1 MPQQLSLLVLASSRT
16 FVQRIDPRRRQ
27 FEAASA
33 TAGTVTHSPMAANPR
48 KSRPNKIDIALSDAP
63 SYSVKDAKRTP
74 RRHKGMIVGYA
85 RTSTTD
91 QAAGLAAQERD
102 LTAAGAERIFGEQV
116 SSVAKRV
123 KLAECLAFMREGDVL
138 TVTKPDRL
146 ARSTA
151 ELLSIEAD
159 LSKRG
164 IGLVVLSMGGERL
177 DTRNPTSK
185 LMLTILAGVAT
196 WEREIMLER
205 QREGIAKAKAAGK
218 YKGRPVSID
227 AAQIKQLRAELGP
240 AAIAKRL
247 GIARSS
253 VYRALA

>member
-1 MPQQLSLLVLASSRT
+1 M
-16 FVQRIDPRRRQ
+16 
-27 FEAASA
+27 
-33 TAGTVTHSPMAANPR
+33 N
-48 KSRPNKIDIALSDAP
+48 
-63 SYSVKDAKRTP
+63 
-74 RRHKGMIVGYA
+74 VGYA
-85 RTSTTD
+85 RTSTSD
-91 QAAGLAAQERD
+91 QTAGLAAQERD
-102 LTAAGAERIFGEQV
+102 LKAAGAERIFGEQV
-116 SSVAKRV
+116 SSVAPRA
-123 KLAECLAFMREGDVL
+123 KLAECLAFLRQGDVL

-151 ELLSIEAD
+151 ELLTIEAD

-164 IGLVVLSMGGERL
+164 VGLVVLSMGGERL

-227 AAQIKQLRAELGP
+227 AAQVRQLSAELGRP

-253 VYRALA
+253 VYRLLA

>member
-1 MPQQLSLLVLASSRT
+1 MN
-16 FVQRIDPRRRQ
+16 I
-27 FEAASA
+27 
-33 TAGTVTHSPMAANPR
+33 
-48 KSRPNKIDIALSDAP
+48 
-63 SYSVKDAKRTP
+63 
-74 RRHKGMIVGYA
+74 GYA
-85 RTSTTD
+85 RTSTSD
-91 QAAGLAAQERD
+91 QIAGLAAQQRE
-102 LTAAGAERIFGEQV
+102 LKAWGCEKIFAEQASSAGQR
-116 SSVAKRV
+116 KR
-123 KLAECLAFMREGDVL
+123 LAECLAYLREGDVL

-227 AAQIKQLRAELGP
+227 AAQIRQLRAELGP

>member
-1 MPQQLSLLVLASSRT
+1 
-16 FVQRIDPRRRQ
+16 
-27 FEAASA
+27 
-33 TAGTVTHSPMAANPR
+33 
-48 KSRPNKIDIALSDAP
+48 
-63 SYSVKDAKRTP
+63 
-74 RRHKGMIVGYA
+74 MIVGYA

-102 LTAAGAERIFGEQV
+102 LSASGVERIFSEQV
-116 SSVAKRV
+116 SSTAKRA

-164 IGLVVLSMGGERL
+164 IGLVILSMGGERL

-205 QREGIAKAKAAGK
+205 QREGIAKAKAEGK
-218 YKGRPVSID
+218 YKGRPPSID
-227 AAQIKQLRAELGP
+227 RTRIKQLLEQMGP
-240 AAIAKRL
+240 AEVARTM
-247 GIARSS
+247 GIARST
-253 VYRALA
+253 VYKLSA